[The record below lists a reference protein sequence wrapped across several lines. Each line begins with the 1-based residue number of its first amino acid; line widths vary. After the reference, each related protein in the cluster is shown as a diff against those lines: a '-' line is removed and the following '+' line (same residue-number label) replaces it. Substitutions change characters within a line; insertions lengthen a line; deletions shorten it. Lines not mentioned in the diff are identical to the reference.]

1 MLATYGVSRKN
12 QHKVMKVNSGL
23 VILSRNI
30 EIAVQES
37 KGYIN
42 FFSFSIKEKHKKIII
57 IIIIWKEIM
66 SSNFQNK
73 KKFLCMQSSIIN
85 LLFYFILII

>member
-42 FFSFSIKEKHKKIII
+42 FFSFLIKEKHKKIII
-57 IIIIWKEIM
+57 IIIIYERKSCLPI
-66 SSNFQNK
+66 SKITKYFYA
-73 KKFLCMQSSIIN
+73 CN
-85 LLFYFILII
+85 LPLSTFYFILF